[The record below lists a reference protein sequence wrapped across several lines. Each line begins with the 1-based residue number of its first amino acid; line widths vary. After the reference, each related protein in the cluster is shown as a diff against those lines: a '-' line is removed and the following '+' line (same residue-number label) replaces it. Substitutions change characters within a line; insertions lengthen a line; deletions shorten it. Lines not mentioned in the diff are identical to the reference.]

1 MANEV
6 TGLSNSPQIIKPV
19 GDSQRK
25 IYKGRIRLMACE
37 PLIVL
42 SNEDSQTL
50 YPPGESFQ
58 HHLERI
64 ESLSIFEFDWGQR
77 QMLNDIIR
85 RCHQPIPNQGKLQ
98 SKQPGSFFFGPHL
111 EAHAVLDLSSGIKL
125 MPLAVKVWNP
135 KSQQLDHQ
143 GNPNLTSYANE
154 LPKQTNKQ
162 RGKGNLIKQG

>member
-42 SNEDSQTL
+42 SNGESQTL

-64 ESLSIFEFDWGQR
+64 EYLSIFEFDWGQR

-85 RCHQPIPNQGKLQ
+85 RCHQPIPN
-98 SKQPGSFFFGPHL
+98 
-111 EAHAVLDLSSGIKL
+111 
-125 MPLAVKVWNP
+125 
-135 KSQQLDHQ
+135 
-143 GNPNLTSYANE
+143 
-154 LPKQTNKQ
+154 
-162 RGKGNLIKQG
+162 

>member
-25 IYKGRIRLMACE
+25 IYKGRMRLMACE

-64 ESLSIFEFDWGQR
+64 ESLSIFEFDWGKR
-77 QMLNDIIR
+77 QTLNDIIR
-85 RCHQPIPNQGKLQ
+85 RCHQPIPN
-98 SKQPGSFFFGPHL
+98 
-111 EAHAVLDLSSGIKL
+111 
-125 MPLAVKVWNP
+125 
-135 KSQQLDHQ
+135 
-143 GNPNLTSYANE
+143 
-154 LPKQTNKQ
+154 
-162 RGKGNLIKQG
+162 

>member
-64 ESLSIFEFDWGQR
+64 ESLSIFEFDWGKR
-77 QMLNDIIR
+77 QTLNDIIR
-85 RCHQPIPNQGKLQ
+85 RCHQPIPNYGNLQ
-98 SKQPGSFFFGPHL
+98 SKQPGPFFFFWPPPRSTCGL
-111 EAHAVLDLSSGIKL
+111 RSLIRDQTHAICKYGI
-125 MPLAVKVWNP
+125 P
-135 KSQQLDHQ
+135 S
-143 GNPNLTSYANE
+143 PNNWATRE
-154 LPKQTNKQ
+154 IPT
-162 RGKGNLIKQG
+162 